1 MDKVKIGVLC
11 PSEIAFRRFL
21 PALQQSADFE
31 YVGVAVAEAGEWF
44 GEPTP
49 EQVAAEQAKAQKFV
63 DSYGGKIFAGYGDLL
78 NNSDVE
84 AVYIPLPPA
93 LHYEWAKKALLAGKH
108 VLLEKPFCTNIKDTE
123 ELLDLAAKKHLA
135 VHENYMFVYHSQ
147 LDWIREHMAEI
158 GELRLIRI
166 DFGFPFRGANDFRY
180 NKELGGGALLDC
192 GGYTLKLAGYFLGD
206 SAKVTTSQL
215 NIQPEFGVDI
225 GGSATLVNIQGL
237 TAQVAFG
244 MDNSYRCSLEL
255 WGSNGTLYINRV
267 LTAPVGYEP
276 QVTLKIRDNEQV
288 YTLPADDSFSKS
300 IAYFREC
307 IGSDAKRLEHCAE
320 IKQQAQLVAE
330 IREREA

>member
-21 PALQQSADFE
+21 PALQQSEGFE
-31 YVGVAVAEAGEWF
+31 YVGVAVADAGEWF
-44 GEPTP
+44 GEPSQ
-49 EQVAAEQAKAQKFV
+49 EQVAAEQAKTQKFV
-63 DSYGGKIFAGYGDLL
+63 ESYGGKIFVGYGELL
-78 NNSDVE
+78 NDPGVE

-93 LHYEWAKKALLAGKH
+93 LHYEWAKKALLAGKN
-108 VLLEKPFCTNIKDTE
+108 VLLEKPFCTSVQDTE
-123 ELLDLAAKKHLA
+123 ELLNLAAERRLA

-147 LDWIREHMAEI
+147 LAWIREHMAEL

-206 SAKVTTSQL
+206 NAKITTSQL
-215 NIQPEFGVDI
+215 NIQPKLGLDM
-225 GGSATLVNIQGL
+225 GATATLVNAQGL

-244 MDNSYRCSLEL
+244 MDNSYKCSLEL
-255 WGSNGTLYINRV
+255 WGSKGTLYTNRI

-276 QVTLKIRDNEQV
+276 QVVIKIGVNEQV
-288 YTLPADDSFSKS
+288 YTLPADDSFGKS
-300 IAYFREC
+300 IAYFCKC
-307 IGSDAKRLEHCAE
+307 IEDEAQRIEHYAE
-320 IKQQAQLVAE
+320 IRRQAQLVAA
-330 IREREA
+330 IREGE